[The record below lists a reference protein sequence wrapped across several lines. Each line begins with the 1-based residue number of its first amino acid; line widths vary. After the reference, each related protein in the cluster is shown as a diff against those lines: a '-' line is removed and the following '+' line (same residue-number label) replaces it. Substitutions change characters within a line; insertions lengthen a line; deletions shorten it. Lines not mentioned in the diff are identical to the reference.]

1 LIVEIQVAMYLMRRD
16 DFLLEKKKGNLR
28 YFSACKLNL
37 LSYTHIYTYTD
48 RERGGEREREV
59 EMFYSSTGT
68 PESR

>member
-1 LIVEIQVAMYLMRRD
+1 MT
-16 DFLLEKKKGNLR
+16 FCWKKKGNLR